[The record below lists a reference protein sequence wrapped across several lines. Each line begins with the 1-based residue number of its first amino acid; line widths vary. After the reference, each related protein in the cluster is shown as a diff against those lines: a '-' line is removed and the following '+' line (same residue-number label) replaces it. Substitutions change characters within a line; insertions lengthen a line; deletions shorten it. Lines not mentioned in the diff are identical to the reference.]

1 MLEEDDKGNVYLYT
15 CNELDLSGKT
25 GKVQLRCL
33 DALLGEEIW
42 KQEVDVRDNQLGGC
56 FATPALGRGN
66 VEDMVFFTVAR
77 GVEGNLL
84 IACDKRTG
92 NKVWTL
98 DLGGYAWSSPTISC
112 DSEGNAYLFQA
123 TSAGMLHMIDAAN
136 GTILT
141 SIELGSNIEGSPALF
156 DDMLV
161 IGTRGGKIYGIEIG

>member
-1 MLEEDDKGNVYLYT
+1 
-15 CNELDLSGKT
+15 
-25 GKVQLRCL
+25 
-33 DALLGEEIW
+33 
-42 KQEVDVRDNQLGGC
+42 
-56 FATPALGRGN
+56 
-66 VEDMVFFTVAR
+66 MVFFTVAR